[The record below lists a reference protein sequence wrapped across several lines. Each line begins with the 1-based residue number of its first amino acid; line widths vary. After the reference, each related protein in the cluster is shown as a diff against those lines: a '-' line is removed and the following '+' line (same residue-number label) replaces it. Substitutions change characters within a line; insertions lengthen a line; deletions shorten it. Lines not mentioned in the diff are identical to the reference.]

1 MSLKKIIL
9 IGSLATVGLGIAGT
23 AYVAKKVR
31 AKRNEFVDS
40 DGVPLD
46 FEDALLKQLEEFV
59 SQISDADDSTD
70 STDSDKNEDV
80 EVELDNSDSNSDV
93 GEDESIIELNA
104 FQAGAL
110 GIATKPLGSA
120 VRLNG
125 NIYIF
130 VSQYIVND
138 EVFRVYKLSQHQGH

>member
-59 SQISDADDSTD
+59 SQISDADG
-70 STDSDKNEDV
+70 STDSDENEDEDKDN
-80 EVELDNSDSNSDV
+80 EVELDNSDSDV
-93 GEDESIIELNA
+93 GEDESIIELNN
-104 FQAGAL
+104 FQASAL

-130 VSQYIVND
+130 VSQYVVND
-138 EVFRVYKLSQHQGH
+138 EIFRVYKLLSQHQGH